1 MMYGQEYGPWNALAD
16 VLGAYMQKKDLDGA
30 LNYAQNV
37 GTMVDK
43 ATAPKMVQNPV
54 KPEQYGTQAAK
65 KAEQYLVA
73 TGKMP
78 NPDWLGQNVQQ
89 PADAATRAFMN
100 YVPQGVQAAQ
110 PANGSIMAAA
120 QNAIQPTGQNF
131 LQSPAQNVA
140 QALQANGQMPKLDWL
155 GQGTAPQ
162 QSLLQSAQAQ
172 ATPSTTDVANE
183 MAGAAP
189 AQPAQ
194 TAPAP
199 AQPAAT
205 PQATKPNHPQSIMQ
219 AMQDFAARNNP
230 NNPTPAQ
237 QAALQKKNA
246 DFAAAKAANPQWYE
260 GNWYVGD
267 DKDARAKAKATQAQQ
282 AQQKAAILSQG
293 NNPEN
298 GRFSSGMEQYGFTGQ
313 KEAPLSYDQY
323 VSKTKQLKIQA
334 MRDIINK
341 YGADAAKKA
350 ESLIDSA
357 ISDKNSEYAD
367 QIDAHNR
374 QELGRFLL
382 NGDINSPQG
391 MRQAL
396 WGTVEYNKT
405 AQKMGKPTVDTAM
418 LGKMLDSGKVSIT
431 AKDVG
436 GSINFYAVPKDGG
449 TFGNDKNGNP
459 IYIRPI
465 MSQGKSLAPKD
476 KASIAISQAKLAE
489 ERRHNVAQEGLTA
502 RGQNMRA
509 AYAGRGGSGRGG
521 SRGGGS
527 FKSTYGPAISA
538 ITKSIEDGHSKSYI
552 YTQFS
557 DAGGSEEEWNQ
568 LWTRSVENYYHK
580 VQGDDAD
587 DGRDY
592 LDGDGNPES

>member
-1 MMYGQEYGPWNALAD
+1 MIMYTGQQNYGPWNALAD
-16 VLGAYMQKKDLDGA
+16 VLGAYWQKKSLDDA
-30 LNYAQNV
+30 LEYAQ
-37 GTMVDK
+37 GMDK
-43 ATAPKMVQNPV
+43 RIDDATAPKMIQNPV
-54 KPEQYGTQAAK
+54 QPEQYGTQAAK
-65 KAEQYLVA
+65 KAAQYLVA

-89 PADAATRAFMN
+89 PVDAATRAFMN
-100 YVPQGVQAAQ
+100 YVPPVQAAQ
-110 PANGSIMAAA
+110 PADGSIMAAA

-172 ATPSTTDVANE
+172 ATPSATDVANE

-194 TAPAP
+194 TAPATAP
-199 AQPAAT
+199 ATAQP
-205 PQATKPNHPQSIMQ
+205 NNPQSIMQ

-237 QAALQKKNA
+237 QAALQKNNA

-298 GRFSSGMEQYGFTGQ
+298 GCFSSGMEQYGFTGQ

-334 MRDIINK
+334 MRDITNK

-396 WGTVEYNKT
+396 WATVEYNKT
-405 AQKMGKPTVDTAM
+405 AQEMGKPTVDTAM

-476 KASIAISQAKLAE
+476 QASIAISQAKLAE

-502 RGQNMRA
+502 RGQDMRA
-509 AYAGRGGSGRGG
+509 AYAASRSNGSSSRNGGADFNNKKVM
-521 SRGGGS
+521 SR
-527 FKSTYGPAISA
+527 
-538 ITKSIEDGHSKSYI
+538 ITDLIVAGKSKSEI
-552 YTQFS
+552 TNMMVNSGMS
-557 DAGGSEEEWNQ
+557 DDQVNAY
-568 LWTRSVENYYHK
+568 WTPSVNDFYHQT
-580 VQGDDAD
+580 QGDDA
-587 DGRDY
+587 
-592 LDGDGNPES
+592 PE

>member
-37 GTMVDK
+37 GPMVDK

-54 KPEQYGTQAAK
+54 QPEQYGTQAAK

-131 LQSPAQNVA
+131 LQSPAQNAA

-172 ATPSTTDVANE
+172 ATPSATDVANE

-194 TAPAP
+194 TAPAT

-205 PQATKPNHPQSIMQ
+205 PQATQPNHPQSIMQ

-313 KEAPLSYDQY
+313 RQAPMSYDQY
-323 VSKTKQLKIQA
+323 TAATKQLKIQA
-334 MRDIINK
+334 MREIINK
-341 YGADAAKKA
+341 YGADAAKKV

-391 MRQAL
+391 MQQAL
-396 WGTVEYNKT
+396 WATAEYNKA
-405 AQKMGKPTVDTAM
+405 AQKMGKPTVDTAI
-418 LGKMLDSGKVSIT
+418 LGKILDSGKVSIT
-431 AKDVG
+431 AKDTG
-436 GSINFYAVPKDGG
+436 DRIDFFAVPKDGG

-459 IYIRPI
+459 IYMKPI
-465 MSQGKSLAPKD
+465 LADTKGMSPKD
-476 KASIAISQAKLAE
+476 KSNIEISKAKLAE
-489 ERRHNVAQEGLTA
+489 QHRHNMATESIAAT
-502 RGQNMRA
+502 RA
-509 AYAGRGGSGRGG
+509 AYAGRGGSGSGG

-552 YTQFS
+552 YTQFC
-557 DAGGSEEEWNQ
+557 DAGGTEEEWNQ
-568 LWTRSVENYYHK
+568 LWTGSVENYYHK
-580 VQGDDAD
+580 VQGDDAPD
-587 DGRDY
+587 NRDY
-592 LDGDGNPES
+592 LGGDGNPES

>member
-1 MMYGQEYGPWNALAD
+1 
-16 VLGAYMQKKDLDGA
+16 
-30 LNYAQNV
+30 
-37 GTMVDK
+37 
-43 ATAPKMVQNPV
+43 
-54 KPEQYGTQAAK
+54 
-65 KAEQYLVA
+65 
-73 TGKMP
+73 
-78 NPDWLGQNVQQ
+78 
-89 PADAATRAFMN
+89 
-100 YVPQGVQAAQ
+100 
-110 PANGSIMAAA
+110 MAAA
-120 QNAIQPTGQNF
+120 QKAIQPTGQNF
-131 LQSPAQNVA
+131 LQSPAQNAA
-140 QALQANGQMPKLDWL
+140 QALQATGQMPKLDWL

-172 ATPSTTDVANE
+172 ATPSATDVANE

-194 TAPAP
+194 TAPAT

-205 PQATKPNHPQSIMQ
+205 LQATQPNHPQSIMQ

-267 DKDARAKAKATQAQQ
+267 YKDARAKAKAIQAQQ

-313 KEAPLSYDQY
+313 KEAPLSYDQF

-341 YGADAAKKA
+341 YGADAAKKV

-357 ISDKNSEYAD
+357 ISDKNREYAD
-367 QIDAHNR
+367 QIDANNR

-391 MRQAL
+391 MKQAL
-396 WGTVEYNKT
+396 WATAEYNKT

-489 ERRHNVAQEGLTA
+489 QQRHNMATESIAAT
-502 RGQNMRA
+502 RA
-509 AYAGRGGSGRGG
+509 AYAGRGGGGRGG
-521 SRGGGS
+521 SSGGGS

-557 DAGGSEEEWNQ
+557 DAGGTEEEWNQ

-580 VQGDDAD
+580 VQCDDAD
-587 DGRDY
+587 DSRDY

>member
-37 GTMVDK
+37 GPMVDK

-89 PADAATRAFMN
+89 PVDAATRAFMN
-100 YVPQGVQAAQ
+100 YVPPVQAAQ

-120 QNAIQPTGQNF
+120 QKAIQPTGQNF
-131 LQSPAQNVA
+131 LQSPAQNAA

-172 ATPSTTDVANE
+172 ATPSATDVANE

-194 TAPAP
+194 TAPAT

-205 PQATKPNHPQSIMQ
+205 PQATQPNHPQSIMQ

-237 QAALQKKNA
+237 QAALQQKNA

-260 GNWYVGD
+260 GNYYVGD
-267 DKDARAKAKATQAQQ
+267 DAAARQQAKISQAQQ

-341 YGADAAKKA
+341 YGADAANKA

-391 MRQAL
+391 MQQAL
-396 WGTVEYNKT
+396 WATAEYNKA

-476 KASIAISQAKLAE
+476 TASIAISQAKLAE
-489 ERRHNVAQEGLTA
+489 ERRHNMATESIAAT
-502 RGQNMRA
+502 RA
-509 AYAGRGGSGRGG
+509 AYAGSGSGSRGGS
-521 SRGGGS
+521 SGGGS

-557 DAGGSEEEWNQ
+557 DAGGTEEEWNQ
-568 LWTRSVENYYHK
+568 LWTGSVQNYYHK
-580 VQGDDAD
+580 VQGDDASD
-587 DGRDY
+587 NTDY
-592 LDGDGNPES
+592 LGGDGNPES

>member
-30 LNYAQNV
+30 LNDAQNV

-54 KPEQYGTQAAK
+54 QPEQYGTQAAK

-162 QSLLQSAQAQ
+162 QSLLQSAQ
-172 ATPSTTDVANE
+172 
-183 MAGAAP
+183 
-189 AQPAQ
+189 
-194 TAPAP
+194 TAPAT

-205 PQATKPNHPQSIMQ
+205 PQATKPNNPQSIMQ

-260 GNWYVGD
+260 GNYYVGD
-267 DKDARAKAKATQAQQ
+267 DAAARQQAKISQAQQ

-396 WGTVEYNKT
+396 WATAEYNKA

-436 GSINFYAVPKDGG
+436 DRIDFFAVPKDGG

-459 IYIRPI
+459 IYMKPI
-465 MSQGKSLAPKD
+465 LADTKGMSPKD
-476 KASIAISQAKLAE
+476 KSNIEISKAKLAE
-489 ERRHNVAQEGLTA
+489 QHRHNMATESIAAT
-502 RGQNMRA
+502 RA
-509 AYAGRGGSGRGG
+509 AYAGRGSGSRGG
-521 SRGGGS
+521 SSGGGS

-557 DAGGSEEEWNQ
+557 DAGGTEEEWNQ

-587 DGRDY
+587 DSRDY

>member
-1 MMYGQEYGPWNALAD
+1 MYPDYRRSYGPMNALAD
-16 VLGAYMQKKDLDGA
+16 ILGAYWQKKSLDGA
-30 LNYAQNV
+30 LEYAQNV
-37 GTMVDK
+37 SAMVDK

-54 KPEQYGTQAAK
+54 QPEQYGTQAAK

-131 LQSPAQNVA
+131 LQSPAQNAA
-140 QALQANGQMPKLDWL
+140 QALQSNGQMPKLDWL

-172 ATPSTTDVANE
+172 ATPSATDVANE

-189 AQPAQ
+189 AQNA
-194 TAPAP
+194 AP
-199 AQPAAT
+199 AQ
-205 PQATKPNHPQSIMQ
+205 PQSIMQ

-260 GNWYVGD
+260 GNYYVGD
-267 DKDARAKAKATQAQQ
+267 DPAARQQAKISQAQQ
-282 AQQKAAILSQG
+282 AQQKAAIFSQG
-293 NNPEN
+293 DNAEN

-313 KEAPLSYDQY
+313 QEAPLSYDQF

-350 ESLIDSA
+350 EPLIDAA
-357 ISDKNSEYAD
+357 IADKNTEYAD
-367 QIDAHNR
+367 KLDNQNR
-374 QELGRFLL
+374 QELSRYLL
-382 NGDINSPQG
+382 NGDINSQKG
-391 MRQAL
+391 MQVAL
-396 WGTVEYNKT
+396 WGAEEYNHRAKE
-405 AQKMGKPTVDTAM
+405 MGRPGIDTGM

-459 IYIRPI
+459 IYMKPI
-465 MSQGKSLAPKD
+465 MSQGKSLSPKD
-476 KASIAISQAKLAE
+476 KSNIEISKAKLAE
-489 ERRHNVAQEGLTA
+489 QHRHDTTTEYIDA
-502 RGQNMRA
+502 MRA
-509 AYAGRGGSGRGG
+509 ANAGRGGG
-521 SRGGGS
+521 SRGDQQETWKQHYS
-527 FKSTYGPAISA
+527 PAMSA

-557 DAGGSEEEWNQ
+557 DAGGTEDEWNQ
-568 LWTRSVENYYHK
+568 LWTPSVENYYHK

-587 DGRDY
+587 DSRDY